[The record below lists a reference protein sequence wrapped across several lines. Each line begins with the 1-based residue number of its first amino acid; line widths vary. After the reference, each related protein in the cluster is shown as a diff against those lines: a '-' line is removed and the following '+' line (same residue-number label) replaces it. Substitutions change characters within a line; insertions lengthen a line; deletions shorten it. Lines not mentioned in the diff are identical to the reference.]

1 MSMCEDEDVFR
12 LAMDGV
18 VPLKEQHRH
27 PMQKNDQP
35 SASQLQNRA
44 NALNDKQDRS
54 DPNYLTL
61 GTVKQRHPD
70 EVLEW
75 KKNGVQPQVYKRLA
89 AGRYEIN
96 GQVDLHRRT
105 LKEARDDIYNFLLRA
120 QKQGWRVICIAH
132 GRGETSVEPAKLKS
146 YVAEWLLQIPEV
158 IAFHSPPRH
167 MGGVGA
173 VLALLRKTRSQKE
186 SNRERYGQKA
196 EIPNELGTEH

>member
-1 MSMCEDEDVFR
+1 MSMGEDEDIFR
-12 LAMDGV
+12 VAMDGV
-18 VPLKEQHRH
+18 VPLKEQQR
-27 PMQKNDQP
+27 QRSTKNERP
-35 SASQLQNRA
+35 SASQLQNRR

-61 GTVKQRHPD
+61 GSVKQRHPD

-96 GQVDLHRRT
+96 GQIDLHRRT
-105 LKEARDDIYNFLLRA
+105 LREAREDIYKFLLRA
-120 QKQGWRVICIAH
+120 QNQGWRVISIAH
-132 GRGETSVEPAKLKS
+132 GRGENSVEPAKLKS

-173 VLALLRKTRSQKE
+173 VLALLRKTPLQKE
-186 SNRERYGQKA
+186 SNRERFGQKA
-196 EIPNELGTEH
+196 EIPKDLGT